1 MRERIFRWLVGAA
14 LALTLAAGLA
24 TGDARPP
31 VAHGAEPTPTPT
43 PLQTNSDPGG
53 SGGGGGGG

>member
-1 MRERIFRWLVGAA
+1 MRKRIFRWLAGAA

-24 TGDARPP
+24 TRNARPP

-43 PLQTNSDPGG
+43 PLQTDSQPGG
-53 SGGGGGGG
+53 HGGGGG